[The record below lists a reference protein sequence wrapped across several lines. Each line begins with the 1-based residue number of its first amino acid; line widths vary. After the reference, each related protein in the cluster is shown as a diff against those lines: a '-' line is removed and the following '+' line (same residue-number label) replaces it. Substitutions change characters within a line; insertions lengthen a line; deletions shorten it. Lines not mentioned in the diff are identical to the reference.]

1 MNVTLLN
8 KNNSFL
14 FNISPLMPIS
24 YLRTLANKSF
34 NIPEYLIKLSYENIN
49 IEKQYNETSLK
60 DYFSSSTEIKI
71 EVTEVKTKNLF
82 KKLLNTTLL
91 KSSKILK
98 DNKEEKKSI
107 KQFDITKT
115 HFDFENNNN
124 SNYSD
129 ENLKKEKC
137 EQCNKRPIEIFC
149 REDCKFICK
158 ICFDLSHNNHKYIKI
173 EKGNIEQ
180 SGYFYQKELL
190 KDLNNQE
197 EEIKEI
203 IQKSS
208 HERLNEKIEQIY
220 DIVEKLNKQE
230 REIMENFPSIPIET
244 IINTDYGEIK
254 KNIYS
259 IKENFEKKNPF
270 SINDKKPFFKL
281 LQNEDFKLDSF
292 NKDIKSI
299 KKKYDFQDMLIE
311 IIDSINKLLNELYD
325 SLRDTWNKCKYNLL
339 LFESEI
345 EKLSKKCKKKFIIDD
360 DFVDDEDE
368 EKIENGLEA
377 ILFESKNGNNKNKN
391 LILPKLNLKNHNPS
405 FKITNNLTNGILIK
419 TRRRLKSNQIKGNN
433 LLNSFSNSESSLES
447 FSENNS
453 IKKEKNKT
461 ERNER
466 YSNRDSNRYIQL
478 DQVLLSDKKGNNSPK
493 RPRKN
498 SIRMSI
504 FTKNMNKV
512 DTLTNKIMKVKKKKK
527 KYT

>member
-24 YLRTLANKSF
+24 YLRTLASKSF
-34 NIPEYLIKLSYENIN
+34 HIPEYLIKLSYDKIN

-60 DYFSSSTEIKI
+60 EYFMSSTEIKI
-71 EVTEVKTKNLF
+71 EVTEEDTKNIF
-82 KKLLNTTLL
+82 KNLLNSSRL
-91 KSSKILK
+91 KSSKTLK
-98 DNKEEKKSI
+98 TLKANREEKKSI

-115 HFDFENNNN
+115 HFDLEHKNNN
-124 SNYSD
+124 SFTD
-129 ENLKKEKC
+129 ENLKKSKC
-137 EQCNKRPIEIFC
+137 EQCNKRPIDIFC
-149 REDCKFICK
+149 RENCKFICK
-158 ICFDLSHNNHKYIKI
+158 ICFNSTHFNHKYINI

-180 SGYFYQKELL
+180 CGYFYQKELL

-197 EEIKEI
+197 DEIKELI
-203 IQKSS
+203 EKSS
-208 HERLNEKIEQIY
+208 HERLDEKIEQIY

-230 REIMENFPSIPIET
+230 REIMENFHCVPIET
-244 IINTDYGEIK
+244 IMNIEYGEIRR
-254 KNIYS
+254 NIYS

-270 SINDKKPFFKL
+270 SIEDKKSFFKN
-281 LQNEDFKLDSF
+281 LQNEDFKLDSL
-292 NKDIKSI
+292 NKDIESI

-311 IIDSINKLLNELYD
+311 IIESINKLLKELYD
-325 SLRDTWNKCKYNLL
+325 SLSDTWNKCKYNLL

-345 EKLSKKCKKKFIIDD
+345 EKLSKKCKKKFIIED
-360 DFVDDEDE
+360 DFVDDENE
-368 EKIENGLEA
+368 EKIENELEA
-377 ILFESKNGNNKNKN
+377 ILFESKHGNNKNKK
-391 LILPKLNLKNHNPS
+391 LILPKLIIKNHNPS
-405 FKITNNLTNGILIK
+405 INLSNNLPNGIMLEA
-419 TRRRLKSNQIKGNN
+419 RRRLKSNQIREKN
-433 LLNSFSNSESSLES
+433 LLNSFSNSESSSES
-447 FSENNS
+447 FSEDYS

-461 ERNER
+461 GRNER
-466 YSNRDSNRYIQL
+466 YSTRDIQL
-478 DQVLLSDKKGNNSPK
+478 DQFLLSDNKGSNSPK